1 MAASIDQA
9 FVYEFSRNVWH
20 LGQQKEARTLP
31 VAQVKYGSADRF
43 HWETMANA
51 EMTSKGSRLLATALT
66 TVTHAKRYASMATYY
81 WSEALDHNDAA
92 KILIDPRSEYVKAGA
107 MAWGRRIDDT
117 ILAAAVGAAGTGL
130 GGSSTT
136 ALPGGQ
142 QIGGDGGATGASKKL
157 TVAGLRKAK
166 QLLDEAE
173 VDDERYL
180 FLSAKFL
187 QDLLAVTEV
196 VSSDYNTVKALVMGE
211 VDTFLGFKFIRTERI
226 PTNTGNR
233 KWVIAASK
241 GSIGLGIAQGDM
253 VRVAEDPAASF
264 ALRVYLER
272 TLGAVRVE
280 DKGVVALDCDTTA

>member
-9 FVYEFSRNVWH
+9 FVYEFSNSVWH
-20 LGQQKEARTLP
+20 NGQQKESRAMPCVSL
-31 VAQVKYGSADRF
+31 KYGTADRF
-43 HWETMANA
+43 HWETLTNA
-51 EMTSKGSRLLATALT
+51 EMTAKGSRLLATALT
-66 TVTHAKRYASMATYY
+66 TVTHAKRYAAMSTFY

-92 KILIDPRSEYVKAGA
+92 KILIDPRSEYAKAGA

-117 ILAAAVGAAGTGL
+117 ILTAATAAAGTGL

-136 ALPGGQ
+136 ALPAGQ
-142 QIGGDGGATGASKKL
+142 QIGGTGGATGAGQKL
-157 TVAGLRKAK
+157 TVGGLRKAK
-166 QLLDEAE
+166 QLMDEAE
-173 VDDERYL
+173 VDEERYL

-196 VSSDYNTVKALVMGE
+196 VSSDYNTVKALVQGE

-226 PTNTGNR
+226 VTNTGNR
-233 KWVIAASK
+233 KWVIAAAK